1 MSLATYYSEVFHR
14 LPIMTNELKAKL
26 PYYTQQKKYV
36 WIRRE
41 HRDFNRI
48 LRNPTTGCWV
58 EISYQPFPGSVL
70 INSREGRRLIN
81 RICYF

>member
-1 MSLATYYSEVFHR
+1 MSLSTYYSQVFHR
-14 LPIMTNELKAKL
+14 FPITTTNLKANL
-26 PYYTQQKKYV
+26 PFYTQQKKYV

-58 EISYQPFPGSVL
+58 EISYLPFPGSVL